1 MNITTVIQTRIF
13 KLFIRYNI
21 VSIIAIHTYHSKG
34 CCTIIITDNK
44 MPRVQEN
51 SIASSLHYALTDSQC
66 SICGAQLE
74 WKAEFNDINSPKYT
88 ANHCNHDYII
98 TIDSVKVQ
106 VVKQSIENREEK
118 SNLQEQQQQQPKAIT
133 MAEQL
138 KNKASLD
145 KKTKLIG
152 DGSNIKAEDR

>member
-1 MNITTVIQTRIF
+1 MSS
-13 KLFIRYNI
+13 Y
-21 VSIIAIHTYHSKG
+21 SSDIIKYPSLLSTHTYHSKG
-34 CCTIIITDNK
+34 CCMINTDCK
-44 MPRVQEN
+44 MPRVEEN

-88 ANHCNHDYII
+88 AKHCNHDYII
-98 TIDSVKVQ
+98 TIDSVKVE
-106 VVKQSIENREEK
+106 VIKKSIENGEET
-118 SNLQEQQQQQPKAIT
+118 SNRQEQQQQQPKAIT

-138 KNKASLD
+138 KHKASLD
-145 KKTKLIG
+145 KKTKLG

>member
-1 MNITTVIQTRIF
+1 
-13 KLFIRYNI
+13 
-21 VSIIAIHTYHSKG
+21 
-34 CCTIIITDNK
+34 
-44 MPRVQEN
+44 MPRVQKD

-88 ANHCNHDYII
+88 ANHCNQDYII
-98 TIDSVKVQ
+98 TIDSVKVE
-106 VVKQSIENREEK
+106 VVKESIENGGEK
-118 SNLQEQQQQQPKAIT
+118 HRQEQQQQQQPKAIT

-138 KNKASLD
+138 KHKASLD
-145 KKTKLIG
+145 KKTKLG

>member
-1 MNITTVIQTRIF
+1 
-13 KLFIRYNI
+13 
-21 VSIIAIHTYHSKG
+21 
-34 CCTIIITDNK
+34 
-44 MPRVQEN
+44 MPRVEEN

-88 ANHCNHDYII
+88 ANHCNQDYII
-98 TIDSVKVQ
+98 TIDSVKVE
-106 VVKQSIENREEK
+106 VVKQSIEDGEEK
-118 SNLQEQQQQQPKAIT
+118 SNRQEQQQQPKAIT

-138 KNKASLD
+138 KHKASLD
-145 KKTKLIG
+145 KKTKLG

>member
-1 MNITTVIQTRIF
+1 
-13 KLFIRYNI
+13 
-21 VSIIAIHTYHSKG
+21 
-34 CCTIIITDNK
+34 
-44 MPRVQEN
+44 MPRVEEN

-88 ANHCNHDYII
+88 ANHCNQAYII
-98 TIDSVKVQ
+98 TIDSVKVE
-106 VVKQSIENREEK
+106 VVKQSIEKREKKNNR
-118 SNLQEQQQQQPKAIT
+118 QEQQQQQQPKAIT

-138 KNKASLD
+138 KHKASLD
-145 KKTKLIG
+145 KKTKLG

>member
-1 MNITTVIQTRIF
+1 MSN
-13 KLFIRYNI
+13 Y
-21 VSIIAIHTYHSKG
+21 SSYIIKYPSLLSTHTYHSKG
-34 CCTIIITDNK
+34 CCMIITSDCK
-44 MPRVQEN
+44 MPRVEEN

-88 ANHCNHDYII
+88 AKHCNHDYII
-98 TIDSVKVQ
+98 TIDSVKVE
-106 VVKQSIENREEK
+106 VIKKSIENGEEK
-118 SNLQEQQQQQPKAIT
+118 SNRQGQQGQQQQQPKAIT

-138 KNKASLD
+138 KHKASLD
-145 KKTKLIG
+145 KKIKLG